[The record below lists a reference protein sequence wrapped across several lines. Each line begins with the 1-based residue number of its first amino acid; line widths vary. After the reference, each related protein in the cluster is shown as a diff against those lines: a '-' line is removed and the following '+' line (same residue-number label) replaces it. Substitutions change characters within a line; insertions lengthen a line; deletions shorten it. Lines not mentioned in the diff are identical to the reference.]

1 MLIKSAGEIGI
12 QLEAIVGR
20 EGNRASP
27 ERDVA
32 VDYNVGRAGCGELG
46 LSSGVHVGSAA
57 EAVGEKEYIGVPPG
71 CGW

>member
-32 VDYNVGRAGCGELG
+32 VD
-46 LSSGVHVGSAA
+46 
-57 EAVGEKEYIGVPPG
+57 
-71 CGW
+71 

>member
-32 VDYNVGRAGCGELG
+32 VDQYVGRAGCGELS
-46 LSSGVHVGSAA
+46 LSSDVHVGTAA
-57 EAVGEKEYIGVPPG
+57 EAVREKEYVRKKVGDR
-71 CGW
+71 